1 MSDWENAYL
10 KFIHDKPKGF
20 RKNFAFASLR
30 FFSFL
35 FLTGWWIRKS
45 VYRSGLVRRKRLSCP
60 VISVGNIT
68 TGGAGKTPIVI
79 FLAKY
84 FARQGKRVAV
94 LSRGYGRETKSSS
107 LVWVSDGQKLLATAE
122 EGGDEPVLIARSVPQ
137 AAVLVCKDRHRAG
150 LAALRTFKPDLFILD
165 DGYQRRFELHRDLD
179 ILAID
184 GVNPFST
191 GWVLPAGLL
200 REPLEA
206 LSEADVFVIN
216 KVNLCRSPEDVR
228 TVLQRHNPKAYLV
241 EAHYKPTVLRDF
253 QTGKEMKP
261 SDLDRVSVG
270 AFSGV
275 ANSLSFVRT
284 LADFKVLIHHSY
296 NLRDHYAYTREN
308 LKAILQDAHLRGL
321 QYLITTE
328 KDEVKIPKDMESPI
342 PILVLEIDW
351 EAVHGKNHWESVLK
365 NIALGCASISS

>member
-1 MSDWENAYL
+1 MRDWENAYL

-20 RKNFAFASLR
+20 QKNFVFALLR

-45 VYRSGLVRRKRLSCP
+45 VYRSGLISRKRLSCP
-60 VISVGNIT
+60 VISVGNLT

-84 FARQGKRVAV
+84 FANQGKKVAV

-107 LVWVSDGQKLLATAE
+107 LVWVSDGHKILATPE
-122 EGGDEPVLIARSVPQ
+122 EGGDEPVLIARNVPQ
-137 AAVLVCKDRHRAG
+137 AAVLVCKDRYRAG
-150 LAALRTFKPDLFILD
+150 LEAIKKFKPDLFILD

-191 GWVLPAGLL
+191 GRVLPAGLL

-206 LSEADVFVIN
+206 LSEADIFVIN

-253 QTGKEMKP
+253 QTGKEMKS

-275 ANSLSFVRT
+275 ANSMSFVRT

-308 LKAILQDAHLRGL
+308 LKTILQDAHLRGL

-328 KDEVKIPKDMESPI
+328 KDEVKIPKDMELLV
-342 PILVLEIDW
+342 PILVLEINW
-351 EAVHGKNHWESVLK
+351 EALHGKNHWESVLK
-365 NIALGCASISS
+365 NIALGCASISA